1 MDAAEIRR
9 RLADPFPASVVGWK
23 AQAVKNNRALAVCF
37 IDARDVMDRLDDVFG
52 VDGWQ
57 DSYDVLPEGSAVCRL
72 AVRIGS
78 EWVTKTDVGSPSE
91 QPDSGDRMKA
101 AYSDA
106 LKRAAV
112 KFGIGRYLYSL
123 PAIWTD
129 YDSVKKQFSQTP
141 SLPAWALPGGSGR
154 PTATSPVTQPKP
166 TPPKT
171 AAPSLPSDG
180 RELHNRL
187 RDYDA
192 KLAGKRLCTVGA
204 LLNHVAMRGAEA
216 GYGTDIA
223 AWSGPAIPFAVDAVK
238 QFEAGLQQPA

>member
-91 QPDSGDRMKA
+91 QPDHGDRMKA

-123 PAIWTD
+123 PTVWAD
-129 YDSVKKQFSQTP
+129 YDPAKKQLVSP
-141 SLPAWALPGGSGR
+141 PNLPAWALPGGSGR
-154 PTATSPVTQPKP
+154 PNVQTAQPPPFVVLRNLLQNSTAEPALKSAYGAAYKAHEKGDVT
-166 TPPKT
+166 
-171 AAPSLPSDG
+171 D
-180 RELHNRL
+180 EEF
-187 RDYDA
+187 A
-192 KLAGKRLCTVGA
+192 KLTALKDTLKARL
-204 LLNHVAMRGAEA
+204 N
-216 GYGTDIA
+216 
-223 AWSGPAIPFAVDAVK
+223 
-238 QFEAGLQQPA
+238 QPA